1 MRKNKQFG
9 KMGNNEQNFVNEEEH
24 EKNGYKEI
32 IQLFEQFQTKTENV
46 INKIYIDINS
56 IRKENESIKKEL
68 GDVKLQLEQ
77 IKSVG
82 NNIQNERVLVDL
94 ISEKISNQTSVLKQL
109 FENLNNQIKNIQ
121 YNINNDE
128 NKINAKNMQIEEN
141 KMGNIMNMDDHLKN
155 NKKSE
160 KINIINNRKY
170 NKNFHYLCIDDDL
183 DNFLN
188 QILTKSIAHNKDIE
202 LNKNYNIELQEIE
215 GRNQDIYSKI
225 KKQISNY
232 KTTKEDYM
240 TKGAYFLKNIGFL
253 VRFSHEISNY
263 LIIKFLDI
271 FKEKVGFHSLDEE
284 TIRLYFSCWIRKNI
298 NENCFF
304 KIVNNKKIL
313 SKMDNLL
320 ENSESK
326 LFLDLFPKLI
336 QLYLYCYLTDIKVNI
351 IYANEDDSFDWESMQ
366 DDLISDS
373 EIEKKVLFT
382 FLPGLYANEQYFKYS
397 TIYVVTYKV
406 DNPNKFPF
414 EKPIFSKIES
424 TPEINLI
431 KTINEINI
439 FYEKKRKSKMVK
451 LKLNY
456 K

>member
-24 EKNGYKEI
+24 EKNWYKEI

-68 GDVKLQLEQ
+68 GDVKLQSEQ

-141 KMGNIMNMDDHLKN
+141 KVGNIMNMDDHLKN

-160 KINIINNRKY
+160 KVNIINNRKY

-232 KTTKEDYM
+232 KTTQEDYM
-240 TKGAYFLKNIGFL
+240 TKRAYFLKNIGFL

-263 LIIKFLDI
+263 LIIKYLDI
-271 FKEKVGFHSLDEE
+271 FKTKSWVS
-284 TIRLYFSCWIRKNI
+284 
-298 NENCFF
+298 
-304 KIVNNKKIL
+304 
-313 SKMDNLL
+313 
-320 ENSESK
+320 
-326 LFLDLFPKLI
+326 FLR
-336 QLYLYCYLTDIKVNI
+336 
-351 IYANEDDSFDWESMQ
+351 W
-366 DDLISDS
+366 
-373 EIEKKVLFT
+373 
-382 FLPGLYANEQYFKYS
+382 
-397 TIYVVTYKV
+397 
-406 DNPNKFPF
+406 
-414 EKPIFSKIES
+414 
-424 TPEINLI
+424 
-431 KTINEINI
+431 
-439 FYEKKRKSKMVK
+439 R
-451 LKLNY
+451 NY
-456 K
+456 

>member
-82 NNIQNERVLVDL
+82 NNIQNERVLVEL
-94 ISEKISNQTSVLKQL
+94 ISEKISNQTPVLKQL

-141 KMGNIMNMDDHLKN
+141 KVGNIMNMDDHLKN

-284 TIRLYFSCWIRKNI
+284 TY
-298 NENCFF
+298 
-304 KIVNNKKIL
+304 
-313 SKMDNLL
+313 
-320 ENSESK
+320 
-326 LFLDLFPKLI
+326 
-336 QLYLYCYLTDIKVNI
+336 
-351 IYANEDDSFDWESMQ
+351 
-366 DDLISDS
+366 
-373 EIEKKVLFT
+373 
-382 FLPGLYANEQYFKYS
+382 
-397 TIYVVTYKV
+397 
-406 DNPNKFPF
+406 
-414 EKPIFSKIES
+414 
-424 TPEINLI
+424 
-431 KTINEINI
+431 
-439 FYEKKRKSKMVK
+439 
-451 LKLNY
+451 
-456 K
+456 